1 MDNATKALFVLIAHG
16 FRITRAVEDV
26 LMPDHK
32 LILGR
37 RWLWFCVLAAAL
49 IVLVAVATVEW
60 LGPLPP
66 RIVVMS
72 TGAPGSDYEL
82 FAARYRAILKRIGQN
97 RGGRGHEIPAA
108 KRPFAACGKLT
119 PMFRV
124 TSRRHCRLILS

>member
-1 MDNATKALFVLIAHG
+1 
-16 FRITRAVEDV
+16 
-26 LMPDHK
+26 MPDHK

-82 FAARYRAILKRIGQN
+82 LAARYRAILKRPKP
-97 RGGRGHEIPAA
+97 GGRGHEIPAA
-108 KRPFAACGKLT
+108 KRPFAACGKLNAYVSHFT
-119 PMFRV
+119 TAVLPPN
-124 TSRRHCRLILS
+124 